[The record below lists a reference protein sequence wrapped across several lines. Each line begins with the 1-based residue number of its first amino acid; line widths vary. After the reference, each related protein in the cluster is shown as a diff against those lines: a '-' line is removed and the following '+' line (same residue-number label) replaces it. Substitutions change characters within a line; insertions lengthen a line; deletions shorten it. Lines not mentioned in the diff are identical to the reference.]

1 VIARVASGGVGRS
14 ALNSGAWRRLG
25 AAGGCAGL
33 TRHGSLGILERVG
46 YSRSLWAF
54 VFVLLA
60 ACESGGDDGCRVVA
74 GSGAGTGA
82 GAGGTAVSSGAG
94 GSAAG
99 SGAGLG
105 GAGAPSPA
113 GAGGMSQPRAGAS
126 AAGSG
131 GRGPSAGAGA
141 GTGGRGGSAGA
152 AAGAGGAAGAA
163 GAAGS
168 GTCTQNIAC
177 KLTAAASTGDVRQD
191 CVDRINQFRT
201 QCACLPALARWTE
214 AEACADMMAQH
225 DSMTGE
231 AHSGFTGKV
240 CTPGGQGQNEC
251 PGYKSETQVIGTCL
265 QQMWSEGPPPQSPC
279 NGDCFQTYGHFI
291 NMTNTKFKKV
301 ACGLFTTTSGSI
313 WAVQNFSP

>member
-1 VIARVASGGVGRS
+1 
-14 ALNSGAWRRLG
+14 
-25 AAGGCAGL
+25 
-33 TRHGSLGILERVG
+33 
-46 YSRSLWAF
+46 
-54 VFVLLA
+54 
-60 ACESGGDDGCRVVA
+60 
-74 GSGAGTGA
+74 
-82 GAGGTAVSSGAG
+82 
-94 GSAAG
+94 
-99 SGAGLG
+99 
-105 GAGAPSPA
+105 
-113 GAGGMSQPRAGAS
+113 M
-126 AAGSG
+126 
-131 GRGPSAGAGA
+131 GA

-152 AAGAGGAAGAA
+152 AAGAGAGGAA

-168 GTCTQNIAC
+168 GSCTQNIAC
-177 KLTAAASTGDVRQD
+177 KLAAAASTGDVRQD

-214 AEACADMMAQH
+214 AEGCADMMAQH

-251 PGYKSETQVIGTCL
+251 PGYKSETQVISTCL

>member
-1 VIARVASGGVGRS
+1 MVA
-14 ALNSGAWRRLG
+14 
-25 AAGGCAGL
+25 
-33 TRHGSLGILERVG
+33 
-46 YSRSLWAF
+46 
-54 VFVLLA
+54 
-60 ACESGGDDGCRVVA
+60 A

-82 GAGGTAVSSGAG
+82 GTGAAGSSASGAG
-94 GSAAG
+94 GAGAGGAGAGGAGAPAPAGTGATSGMSAAGRGGAGTAAGTGGGRSGAG
-99 SGAGLG
+99 SGAG
-105 GAGAPSPA
+105 
-113 GAGGMSQPRAGAS
+113 
-126 AAGSG
+126 
-131 GRGPSAGAGA
+131 
-141 GTGGRGGSAGA
+141 TGGSAGA
-152 AAGAGGAAGAA
+152 S

-168 GTCTQNIAC
+168 GCTQDIRC
-177 KLTAAASTGDVRQD
+177 KLAAAATTGDVKQD

-251 PGYKSETQVIGTCL
+251 PGYKSETQVVGTCL
-265 QQMWSEGPPPQSPC
+265 QQMWSEGPPPMSPC

-301 ACGLFTTTSGSI
+301 ACGFFKTTSNSL